1 MNAKNVKRTTGQHP
15 GGIVVVPT
23 EYEVYDFTPVQYPAD
38 DMDSNW
44 KTTHFDFHSIHD
56 TILKLDL
63 LGHVDPM
70 ALKMMSDLTGVK
82 LQDIPM
88 NDKKVLSLF
97 SSAEALGMDHDY
109 MNAIKRYRDL
119 RAFLPEIKKNYMPK
133 E

>member
-1 MNAKNVKRTTGQHP
+1 
-15 GGIVVVPT
+15 
-23 EYEVYDFTPVQYPAD
+23 VQYPAD
-38 DMDSNW
+38 DIDSNW

-97 SSAEALGMDHDY
+97 SSAEA
-109 MNAIKRYRDL
+109 
-119 RAFLPEIKKNYMPK
+119 
-133 E
+133 